1 MFMRQKRQSIFFL
14 TQFFCLF
21 CFSSLVG
28 AAQDTGRLEGRVT
41 LQRSGHPIHYATIMV
56 VELSQTVETDSDGQ
70 YALELPPGS
79 YSVIGFAS
87 SLNAPSQGVEIRSGE
102 TRTLDFQ
109 IEVSPLRHELTVTAK
124 GVQQTAFEAVQS
136 VTSLNA
142 VDLASR
148 QATGLG
154 NVLEGLPGVAKRS
167 FGPGSSRPVIRG
179 FDGDR
184 VLVMQDG
191 VRIGSLASQS
201 GDHGEPLDST
211 NLEYLEVLRGPATLL
226 YGSNAIGGVVNAI
239 SHHHEVHSQPHQ
251 GTRGRIST
259 VVGSANGHLGGSFT
273 AEHGVKDW
281 SFWMGGGGQ
290 RTSDY
295 STPLGTIENSKS
307 RISNGN
313 AGLGFFGEKAF
324 TSLEYLFNEG
334 RHGIPFAAE
343 FHAHGH
349 GEEEHGEHEEE
360 EHGEHEEELDAVSVA
375 FRRHNVRFTG
385 GLRDLGSWIESFKLS
400 LNYSSWEHDELEIFP
415 GGDPIH
421 VGTAFQN
428 DQFVYRG
435 VFQQSLREAHSGSFG
450 FWGMTR
456 DYSAAGEE
464 ALSPPVDQGAFA
476 VFVLQEFEFD
486 RLSLQLGG
494 RLEHTNFRPMGPQ
507 LRSHGHE
514 EEGHDHEEEGEEAE
528 LVTLP
533 DRNFTG
539 GSAGIG
545 ARFKLWER
553 GALVAHFTSSYR
565 APALE
570 ELYNFGPHVGNLA
583 FEVGDPNLERERSNG
598 FDLSLR
604 QSGDKV
610 RAEAH
615 FFYYDIDKFVFLAPS
630 GETVDDLMEAD
641 FSQADSRF
649 LGSELNLDV
658 LLHESVWL
666 NLGLDMVAAELTASG
681 ESLPRI
687 PPLRGRFGLD
697 LRYRGFSLRPE
708 LVVADDRS
716 NIFSSETPTSG
727 YTVVN
732 LGAFYTLPRQHS
744 MHNFAL
750 NVFNAGNRLYR
761 NHVSFIKDLAPEIG
775 RGIRFAYTIEFDGS
789 TRKSGGGIAPG

>member
-1 MFMRQKRQSIFFL
+1 MYLILKKQSVLFS
-14 TQFFCLF
+14 TQFLF
-21 CFSSLVG
+21 VLFFHVVG
-28 AAQDTGRLEGRVT
+28 SAQENGYLEGRVA
-41 LQRSGHPIHYATIMV
+41 LQSSGHPIHYATVMV
-56 VELSQTVETDSDGQ
+56 VELSQTTETDSDGR

-79 YSVIGFAS
+79 YSVIAVVS
-87 SLNAPSQGVEIRSGE
+87 SMNAPSQVVEIRSRE

-109 IEVSPLRHELTVTAK
+109 VEISPLRYDITVTAK
-124 GVQQTAFEAVQS
+124 GIQQTAFEAVQS

-142 VDLASR
+142 VDLADR
-148 QATGLG
+148 QAPGLG
-154 NVLEGLPGVAKRS
+154 DVLEGLPGVAKRS

-191 VRIGSLASQS
+191 IRIGSLASQS
-201 GDHGEPLDST
+201 GDHGEPLDAT
-211 NLEYLEVLRGPATLL
+211 NLEHVEVMRGPATLL

-239 SHHHEVHSQPHQ
+239 SHHHEIHAQPHQ
-251 GTRGRIST
+251 GTRARVST
-259 VVGSANGHLGGSFT
+259 VVGSANEHLGSSFT
-273 AEHGVKDW
+273 TEHGVGDW
-281 SFWMGGGGQ
+281 IFWIGGGGQ
-290 RTSDY
+290 RTNDY
-295 STPLGTIENSKS
+295 DTPIGKIEDSQS
-307 RISNGN
+307 RVSNGN

-324 TSLEYLFNEG
+324 ISLGYLFNEG
-334 RHGIPFAAE
+334 RYGIPFAAE
-343 FHAHGH
+343 FHAHDHGDEDH
-349 GEEEHGEHEEE
+349 GEDEEE
-360 EHGEHEEELDAVSVA
+360 DEEELDAVNVA

-385 GLRDLGSWIESFKLS
+385 GIRNMGSWIESFKLS
-400 LNYSSWEHDELEIFP
+400 LNYSSWGHDELEIFP
-415 GGDPIH
+415 DGDPIQ
-421 VGTAFQN
+421 VGTTFQN

-456 DYSAAGEE
+456 DYRVTGEE

-476 VFVLQEFEFD
+476 VFVLQELGFD
-486 RLSLQLGG
+486 RFSLQLGG
-494 RLEHTNFRPMGPQ
+494 RLEHTSFHPMGPQ
-507 LRSHGHE
+507 LRGPDHEEGPEGE
-514 EEGHDHEEEGEEAE
+514 EEGDEAE

-539 GSAGIG
+539 ISAGIG
-545 ARFKLWER
+545 ARFKLWEK

-565 APALE
+565 SPALE

-604 QSGDKV
+604 QSGDRV

-630 GETVDDLMEAD
+630 GETVDDLIEAD

-649 LGSELNLDV
+649 VGSELNLDV

-666 NLGLDMVAAELTASG
+666 NVGLDMVAAELTASG

-732 LGAFYTLPRQHS
+732 LGASYTLPRQHS

-750 NVFNAGNRLYR
+750 NVFNAGDRLYR
-761 NHVSFIKDLAPEIG
+761 NHVSFIKDLVPEIG
-775 RGIRFAYTIEFDGS
+775 RGIRFAYTVEFF
-789 TRKSGGGIAPG
+789 